1 MARAGRIILQRVISM
16 QPVFTPASF
25 VKAKLFR
32 EPIYREDAEL
42 WLTLRGQQ
50 DEIRYYFRQIGQE
63 LVLDEGEGYAFIR
76 QIDTE
81 DTEPVPRLV
90 QRRSLSYMATLLAAC
105 LREEFLRFDAS
116 PGDSAR
122 LVMTRDELR
131 NLIIDF
137 LRDSTNQVRDITR
150 LDRAIQQLVEL
161 GFLRSLAPDEN
172 RFEVMRIVKARIGPS
187 ELEEIKQRLLRHAQS
202 GP

>member
-1 MARAGRIILQRVISM
+1 MSTM

-25 VKAKLFR
+25 VKAKLLR
-32 EPIYREDAEL
+32 EPIYREDADL
-42 WLTLRGQQ
+42 WPILRAQQ
-50 DEIRYYFRQIGQE
+50 DEIRHYFHQIGQE

-76 QIDTE
+76 QLDIEGDE
-81 DTEPVPRLV
+81 RVPRLV
-90 QRRSLSYMATLLAAC
+90 HRRPLSYRATLLAVC

-137 LRDSTNQVRDITR
+137 FRDSTNQVRDIVN
-150 LDRAIQQLVEL
+150 LDRAIQQLAEL
-161 GFLRSLAPDEN
+161 GFLRTLAPEDEN
-172 RFEVMRIVKARIGPS
+172 RFEVMRILKARIGPS
-187 ELEEIKQRLLRHAQS
+187 ELAQIKQRLLRHAQS
-202 GP
+202 GT